1 MRKNNLG
8 SLARFSEE
16 LAAIVGD
23 AAPVMGAVRLGSGH
37 GHVSGFI
44 WKPGLL
50 VTSGRA
56 TGKHGVVLADG
67 LSVRAQP
74 VDGSEDGRIA
84 AFRVSLPS
92 PEPTPLRQS
101 ENPVRTGT
109 LVVALGAG
117 PDGSPT
123 ARLVMVHRTGAD
135 GVRLDGPLDMAAEG
149 GPVLDAEGRLLGMAV
164 AASDGACALLEV
176 ATIARALAPP
186 RPGWL
191 GVAFQ
196 PTLVPLGLR
205 EEAGQD
211 SARLVVRV
219 IRGGPAEGSG
229 LAVGDIVL
237 TLDGIGMTGTGT
249 LRGFL
254 ASARPGREITA
265 RLVRGGRIE
274 TTRLTVQADPNP
286 HW

>member
-16 LAAIVGD
+16 LATIVRD
-23 AAPVMGAVRLGSGH
+23 AAPVMGALRVGS

-44 WKPGLL
+44 WRPGLL

-74 VDGSEDGRIA
+74 ADVSEDGRVA
-84 AFRVSLPS
+84 AFRVPMPS
-92 PEPTPLRQS
+92 PEPAPLRQS
-101 ENPVRTGT
+101 EHPVRTGT
-109 LVVALGAG
+109 LVVALGAA
-117 PDGSPT
+117 PDASPT
-123 ARLVMVHRTGAD
+123 ARLMMVCRAGAD

-149 GPVLDAEGRLLGMAV
+149 GPVLDADGRLLGMAL
-164 AASDGACALLEV
+164 AAPDGGCALLEI
-176 ATIARALAPP
+176 AAIARALAIP
-186 RPGWL
+186 RPGWI

-196 PTLVPLGLR
+196 PTLVPLELR

-219 IRGGPAEGSG
+219 ARGGPAEGAG

-254 ASARPGREITA
+254 AKARPGREVTA

-274 TTRLTVQADPNP
+274 TTRLIVRADPNP
-286 HW
+286 P